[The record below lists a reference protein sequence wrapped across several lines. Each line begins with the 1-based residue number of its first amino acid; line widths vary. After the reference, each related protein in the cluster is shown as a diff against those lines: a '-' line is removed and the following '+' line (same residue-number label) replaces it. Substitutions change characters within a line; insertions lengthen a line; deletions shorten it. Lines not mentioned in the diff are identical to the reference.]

1 MSERRTISK
10 RDVANLTG
18 GVETADG
25 RVLYGL
31 DAETYLK
38 VIIFQERVFHL
49 KNKEQLHFI
58 VAEVCFS
65 GLDES

>member
-38 VIIFQERVFHL
+38 AIIFYKCTFHL
-49 KNKEQLHFI
+49 KTEKQFHFI
-58 VAEVCFS
+58 TDEVCF
-65 GLDES
+65 LE